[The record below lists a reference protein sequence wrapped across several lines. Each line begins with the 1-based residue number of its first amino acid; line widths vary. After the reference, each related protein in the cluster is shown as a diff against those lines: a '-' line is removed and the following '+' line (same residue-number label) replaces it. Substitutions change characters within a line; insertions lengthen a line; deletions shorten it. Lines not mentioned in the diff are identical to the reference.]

1 MKRSRL
7 NTTTWPI
14 ADKRKA
20 VNTVTSLVANGV
32 RLTEARAVVASEY
45 DVTSSCIANWEG
57 KLRTTTKRTIARVA
71 KPTITSSVSKDA
83 ISNVQNELNNVFI
96 SLVAKDGKFSS
107 KEASTICQ
115 VTGSMLSAARFE
127 LEVHRYTDKLRQHD
141 NTVENLLT

>member
-57 KLRTTTKRTIARVA
+57 KLRTTTKRTIESR
-71 KPTITSSVSKDA
+71 
-83 ISNVQNELNNVFI
+83 NYN
-96 SLVAKDGKFSS
+96 
-107 KEASTICQ
+107 
-115 VTGSMLSAARFE
+115 
-127 LEVHRYTDKLRQHD
+127 
-141 NTVENLLT
+141 